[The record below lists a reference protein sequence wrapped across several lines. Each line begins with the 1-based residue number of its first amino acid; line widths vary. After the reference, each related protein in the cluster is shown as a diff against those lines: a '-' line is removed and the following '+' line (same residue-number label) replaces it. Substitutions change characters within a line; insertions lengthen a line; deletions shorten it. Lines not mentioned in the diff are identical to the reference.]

1 MADPEE
7 SGLFGKPAIR
17 AAVAAL
23 SLLLPG
29 CAGPAHQPPPTG
41 RALEPAAAHRLDSA
55 LTGAMETAGIPGAI
69 VGVWSPEGEYVKAFG
84 VADTAAGTP
93 MKTDFF
99 SRIGSVTK
107 TFISTAVLQLVDRGK
122 LNLDD
127 PIAEYVDG
135 VPGGAAITVRQV
147 ATMRSGLGDYTE
159 APGFVESLTVDPSR
173 SLRPEQLLDWAFTQ
187 PAMFEPDRAWR
198 YNNTNYILLGLL
210 VERVSGQSLR
220 DYLNEHILGPLNLS
234 DTSLP
239 PGTEFP
245 RPHARGYTTL
255 SDTGP
260 VIDATDWS
268 ASSTWAAGGMISTLE
283 DTAAWARALAD
294 GALISPALQE
304 ERLRSAA
311 GGSMP
316 AGVGYGIGIL
326 SVNGWIGHNGSV
338 PGYQSVAVHLP
349 ARDTTLVILAN
360 SDIPSADGR
369 LPSTVLGEAVT
380 AVLTPDHLYDV

>member
-1 MADPEE
+1 M
-7 SGLFGKPAIR
+7 FGTPAIL

-29 CAGPAHQPPPTG
+29 CTGPAEQPPTG
-41 RALEPAAAHRLDSA
+41 RALGPEVALRLDSTLA
-55 LTGAMETAGIPGAI
+55 GAMETAGIPGAI

-84 VADTAAGTP
+84 VADTATGTP

-107 TFISTAVLQLVDRGK
+107 TFTSTAVLQLADRGK

-135 VPGGAAITVRQV
+135 VPDGAAITVRQV

-159 APGFVESLTVDPSR
+159 APGFVESLTEDPFR

-210 VERVSGQSLR
+210 VERISGQSLQ

-283 DTAAWARALAD
+283 DTAAWTRALAD
-294 GALISPALQE
+294 GALISPALQK

-316 AGVGYGIGIL
+316 DGVGYGIGIL
-326 SVNGWIGHNGSV
+326 SANGWIGHNGSV